1 MSAVNVKR
9 KHQVDIKPTTETCSV
24 TFLKLLKS
32 STKVIGS
39 DMNYNDE
46 QTAVLPSESD
56 AGERDATAG
65 VGLGSR
71 PILALLSAVSCVI
84 NYAR

>member
-1 MSAVNVKR
+1 
-9 KHQVDIKPTTETCSV
+9 
-24 TFLKLLKS
+24 
-32 STKVIGS
+32 
-39 DMNYNDE
+39 MNYNDE

-56 AGERDATAG
+56 ADERDATAG